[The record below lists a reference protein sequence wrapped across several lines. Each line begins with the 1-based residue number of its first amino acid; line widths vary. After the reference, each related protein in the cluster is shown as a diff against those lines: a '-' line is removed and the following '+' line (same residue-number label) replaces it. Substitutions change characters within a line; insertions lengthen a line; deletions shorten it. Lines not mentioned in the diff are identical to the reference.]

1 MIIVFDL
8 DDTLYD
14 EITYVRS
21 SLFEVSLYLSEKLH
35 ISKDIIYSNLNEVL
49 EINGR
54 GKVFDIVLTN
64 YGIYSKSEV
73 KRCLSIYRS
82 NNPKIKLFDH
92 AISCLERFKYYHK
105 YLVTD
110 GNKVVQKK
118 KIDRN

>member
-21 SLFEVSLYLSEKLH
+21 SLFEVALYLSEKLL
-35 ISKDIIYSNLNEVL
+35 ISKDIIYTNLNEVL

-64 YGIYSKSEV
+64 YGIYSKTEI
-73 KRCLSIYRS
+73 KRCLSVYRS
-82 NNPKIKLFDH
+82 NTPKIKLFDH
-92 AISCLERFKYYHK
+92 AISCLERFKDYHK

-110 GNKVVQKK
+110 GNKMVQEK
-118 KIDRN
+118 N